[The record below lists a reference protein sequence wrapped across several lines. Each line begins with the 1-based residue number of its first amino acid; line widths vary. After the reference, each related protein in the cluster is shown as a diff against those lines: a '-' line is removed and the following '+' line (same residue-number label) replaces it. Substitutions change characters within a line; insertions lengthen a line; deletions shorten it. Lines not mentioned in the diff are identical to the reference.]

1 MKLLFFTLV
10 ISVLVVAL
18 LVTYMV
24 KREQTSM
31 YRFKDLF
38 IRMMQKFDAWQMMR

>member
-10 ISVLVVAL
+10 ISVLAVAL

>member
-10 ISVLVVAL
+10 FSVFIIAL
-18 LVTYMV
+18 FITYLV

-31 YRFKDLF
+31 YRFKDLVV
-38 IRMMQKFDAWQMMR
+38 RLMQKFDAWQMMR